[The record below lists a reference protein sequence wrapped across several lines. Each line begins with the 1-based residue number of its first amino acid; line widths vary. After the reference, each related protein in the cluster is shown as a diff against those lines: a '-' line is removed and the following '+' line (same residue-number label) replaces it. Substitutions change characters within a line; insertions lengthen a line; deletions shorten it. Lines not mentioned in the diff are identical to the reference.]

1 MENTGPKMPQ
11 YQMEK
16 YFHNMMAY
24 IRMEYMAEYN
34 EITEPMKKCFVHLW
48 SENTPIPNAA
58 GYFHNSFRKD
68 YQL

>member
-1 MENTGPKMPQ
+1 
-11 YQMEK
+11 
-16 YFHNMMAY
+16 
-24 IRMEYMAEYN
+24 MEYMAEYN